1 MEFMCTHFI
10 AQDNGEVVPVI
21 SCREE
26 REREKEE
33 ITTRVLD
40 THPFFIVK
48 NVHDH

>member
-1 MEFMCTHFI
+1 MEFMSTHFT

-26 REREKEE
+26 REEE
-33 ITTRVLD
+33 EEETTRVLD
-40 THPFFIVK
+40 THLFFIVK

>member
-1 MEFMCTHFI
+1 MSTHFT

-26 REREKEE
+26 REEE
-33 ITTRVLD
+33 EETTRVLD